1 MAVGNYSEDFNVV
14 PGVRIGGVS
23 CGIKGKDQLDLVI
36 FEFMAGS
43 VTCGIFTKSHFAAAP
58 VLIGRE
64 HLDQTNT
71 RYFLINSGNANAA
84 TGDEGKVDAINC
96 CKVLSQR
103 AGVLPEEI
111 IPFST
116 GVIGEKLQVAKIT
129 DALPKLMSMLDET
142 NWLLAARAIMTT
154 DTRPKIATR
163 IVDIEGKTLTI
174 TGIAKGSGMIHP
186 NMATLLVYIA
196 TDALISKSVLEGL
209 LKVGADQSFN
219 RITIDGDTSTND
231 SCMLTATG
239 ASGVVCNA
247 GAARSCFQEML
258 FSLMQE
264 LAHGIVRDGE
274 GVTKFIS
281 VKVFGGA
288 IRDDCLAVAYSIA
301 NSPLIKTAVYA
312 GDANWGRIIMAIG
325 KADALIDPSKIDVYL
340 GEVCL
345 MQSGGRDENYREEL
359 GAAVMEHESIS
370 ISVNL
375 NMGTEAETV
384 WTSDLSHDYVTIN
397 AEYRT

>member
-1 MAVGNYSEDFNVV
+1 
-14 PGVRIGGVS
+14 
-23 CGIKGKDQLDLVI
+23 
-36 FEFMAGS
+36 
-43 VTCGIFTKSHFAAAP
+43 
-58 VLIGRE
+58 
-64 HLDQTNT
+64 
-71 RYFLINSGNANAA
+71 
-84 TGDEGKVDAINC
+84 
-96 CKVLSQR
+96 
-103 AGVLPEEI
+103 
-111 IPFST
+111 
-116 GVIGEKLQVAKIT
+116 
-129 DALPKLMSMLDET
+129 
-142 NWLLAARAIMTT
+142 
-154 DTRPKIATR
+154 
-163 IVDIEGKTLTI
+163 
-174 TGIAKGSGMIHP
+174 
-186 NMATLLVYIA
+186 
-196 TDALISKSVLEGL
+196 
-209 LKVGADQSFN
+209 
-219 RITIDGDTSTND
+219 
-231 SCMLTATG
+231 MLTATG